1 MKNETRTHGAARV
14 NHKRLAFEMM
24 IDFFGAFGPVGAHWH
39 LPFIKSAETAADA
52 QTADASG

>member
-1 MKNETRTHGAARV
+1 MKNEKRTHGAARV

-24 IDFFGAFGPVGAHWH
+24 IDFFGAFGPLVP
-39 LPFIKSAETAADA
+39 LIKAADTAADA